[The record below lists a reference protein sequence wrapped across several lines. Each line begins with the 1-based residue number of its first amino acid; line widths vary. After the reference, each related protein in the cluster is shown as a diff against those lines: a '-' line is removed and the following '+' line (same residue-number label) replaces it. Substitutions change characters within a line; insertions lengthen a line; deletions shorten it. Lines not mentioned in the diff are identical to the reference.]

1 MPSLTRRRS
10 NDIPQDS
17 WRIFYG
23 DVPVGWIGIRS
34 GVPVNVAQWG
44 WRCGFYPGM
53 EPGQHRDGSANTFR
67 SARAAFLFAWRQVLP
82 SLGEANFEAYRR
94 EHAFHRWRRRMWD
107 EGLKMP
113 TQLAS
118 GQSKCFCGV
127 AINLENTEQ
136 HVYRKHMD
144 LYEIRRGPRPC

>member
-1 MPSLTRRRS
+1 MLNLTRRRS
-10 NDIPQDS
+10 NDSPQES

-34 GVPVNVAQWG
+34 GVPVGVARWG

-53 EPGQHRDGSANTFR
+53 EQGQYRDGSAATFKG
-67 SARAAFLFAWRQVLP
+67 ARAAFLFAWRQVKRTSRLTAAT
-82 SLGEANFEAYRR
+82 SHSTNGGD
-94 EHAFHRWRRRMWD
+94 RMWS

-118 GQSKCFCGV
+118 GRSKCFCGA

-144 LYEIRRGPRPC
+144 LYEIRRSPRAC

>member
-1 MPSLTRRRS
+1 MLNLTRRRS
-10 NDIPQDS
+10 NDSPQES

-34 GVPVNVAQWG
+34 GVPVGVARWG

-53 EPGQHRDGSANTFR
+53 EQGRYRDGSAATFKG
-67 SARAAFLFAWRQVLP
+67 ARAAFLFAWRQVLQ
-82 SLGEANFEAYRR
+82 SLGKANFEAYRR
-94 EHAFHRWRRRMWD
+94 DQPFHKWRHRMWS

-118 GQSKCFCGV
+118 GRSKCFCGA

-144 LYEIRRGPRPC
+144 LYEIRRSPRAC